1 MRKTILTI
9 TCLLIFNINN
19 AQQTPGEKQTKKIII
34 NNCFIHI
41 GNGNTIKDGA
51 VIFFEGKLTYV
62 GKSVKLND
70 YLIDESII
78 IDAEGKHLYPGFI
91 ATNSSLGLVEIDA
104 IRSTRD
110 LDEIGDFLPHIR
122 TIVAYNA
129 ESKIIESVRPN
140 GVLIAQVSPRG
151 GIISGKS
158 SIVQLDAWNWEDA
171 IIKLDE
177 GIHLNWPSPY
187 TRNYRES
194 RIRKNNNYSKLISSI
209 NDFFNKSKVSTSETQ
224 LNLPYEAMKGIY
236 NGSETVYL
244 HANYEKQIVDG
255 VSFLKEKKIK
265 NIVLVHG
272 EETENQ
278 IDFLKKNKIPVI
290 ISKPH
295 RLPMDEDQDPN
306 YPYKLAKKL
315 IDGGLL
321 LSIDLSGSMERTN
334 TRNLPFFA
342 GSFVAHGVDK
352 EEALKLITLN
362 AAKILKIDKKI
373 GSIEVGKSATL
384 FLSDGDALDM
394 RTNNISHAYIDGRKI
409 SLETHQTELWD
420 RYSKKYKKQKS
431 E

>member
-91 ATNSSLGLVEIDA
+91 ATNSTLGLVEIDA

-187 TRNYRES
+187 TRNYGER

-278 IDFLKKNKIPVI
+278 IDFLKKHKIPVI

-362 AAKILKIDKKI
+362 AAKILKIDQKI